1 MSSLP
6 DIFYGSKIPNDFYE
20 KKKKEIEQYY
30 EMVSKI
36 IKKQIDDMLEK
47 LGMIF
52 EKYINKLGEKK

>member
-6 DIFYGSKIPNDFYE
+6 DIFYGSKIPNDFDE